1 MKMIQLTTILLI
13 AFVLGLVA
21 LIALAALYIAGI
33 ACVVFYAGCVV
44 ADWIGTREP
53 TWADSF
59 RISALL
65 FLILAAVA
73 VRVDNKRRANPECP
87 TNSRLLIV

>member
-13 AFVLGLVA
+13 AFALGFMA

-44 ADWIGTREP
+44 ADWIGTQEP

-59 RISALL
+59 RISAVL
-65 FLILAAVA
+65 FLVLAALA
-73 VRVDNKRRANPECP
+73 VRIDNRRRCQSADR
-87 TNSRLLIV
+87 SRLLIV